1 MQKHCDRALGYEA
14 KERMVWYRM
23 DSLSVRCVRGQ
34 VNSSGKPQTH
44 WLPTPRGLTTVTSV
58 CGPRLAPRAWT
69 GPSSRSTTR
78 RPAAKL
84 SFSTRE
90 KETATASSRAGFHGV
105 HGCRDGATR
114 NVHEE
119 AQTRRPTQTTE
130 SGQVANACLKI
141 HHLDIQSTASPLLTA
156 VSTLSRSYTLLLKT
170 KREAL

>member
-1 MQKHCDRALGYEA
+1 
-14 KERMVWYRM
+14 MVSYG
-23 DSLSVRCVRGQ
+23 LIECAVHVRGQ

-119 AQTRRPTQTTE
+119 AQMRRPTQTTE
-130 SGQVANACLKI
+130 SGQEAPSISL
-141 HHLDIQSTASPLLTA
+141 STKASCDSSICSSIN
-156 VSTLSRSYTLLLKT
+156 VSTDVQSVHRSSHQSAQHSTHT
-170 KREAL
+170 KSQQSIRQSVHR